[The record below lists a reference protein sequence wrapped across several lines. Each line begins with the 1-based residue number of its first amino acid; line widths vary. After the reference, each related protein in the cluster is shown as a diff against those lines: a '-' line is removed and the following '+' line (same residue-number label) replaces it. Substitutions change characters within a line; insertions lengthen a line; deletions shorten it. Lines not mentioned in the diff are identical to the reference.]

1 MRPSVRIATPARR
14 MSVRDAGFLYLEQPH
29 CPIHIGCVAVLEG
42 QATPDDLAP
51 RIEARLTRTPR
62 YGQRALDVPFGVA
75 HPTWEDD
82 PRVDVRSHLHRW
94 ALPSPGGEAEL
105 HDTIAQLLMLPL
117 DRSRPLWEMHVLSG
131 LQGGRTAILQK
142 VHHCMIDGIAGVHLL
157 EGLFGVK
164 ATARPPRSE
173 LRVVPPPLPGPR
185 AQLGRAV
192 TNNLARAAEVVG
204 RAARGLVSPSAARS
218 AAQSLREA
226 YDSARHLATNGVPHL
241 PWNAPVGC
249 RRRVALTRLPF
260 EGVRRVRAVQGGTVN
275 DVVLACLAGGLR
287 RYLDAGGHSTSGFE
301 PTALVPVNL
310 RAPADAAALGNR
322 ISAMLVPLAVDSPD
336 DLAGLAATRV
346 ISERLKTRA
355 AWAGI
360 DAVLTALEGLPAPL
374 VARLARG
381 LQPGRL
387 ANVIATNVPGPRET
401 RYLGR
406 SRVEALYPIVPL
418 VDGIGLSLAVFSYD
432 GWLHVGLNAD
442 ADLVPDLSKLLH
454 GIEDAFSHLVAST

>member
-1 MRPSVRIATPARR
+1 M
-14 MSVRDAGFLYLEQPH
+14 
-29 CPIHIGCVAVLEG
+29 
-42 QATPDDLAP
+42 
-51 RIEARLTRTPR
+51 
-62 YGQRALDVPFGVA
+62 
-75 HPTWEDD
+75 
-82 PRVDVRSHLHRW
+82 
-94 ALPSPGGEAEL
+94 
-105 HDTIAQLLMLPL
+105 
-117 DRSRPLWEMHVLSG
+117 
-131 LQGGRTAILQK
+131 
-142 VHHCMIDGIAGVHLL
+142 
-157 EGLFGVK
+157 
-164 ATARPPRSE
+164 
-173 LRVVPPPLPGPR
+173 
-185 AQLGRAV
+185 
-192 TNNLARAAEVVG
+192 
-204 RAARGLVSPSAARS
+204 
-218 AAQSLREA
+218 
-226 YDSARHLATNGVPHL
+226 
-241 PWNAPVGC
+241 
-249 RRRVALTRLPF
+249 
-260 EGVRRVRAVQGGTVN
+260 N

-287 RYLDAGGHSTSGFE
+287 RYLDASGHSTSGFE
-301 PTALVPVNL
+301 ATALVPVNL
-310 RAPADAAALGNR
+310 RAPAEAAALGNR

-374 VARLARG
+374 VALLARG

-406 SRVEALYPIVPL
+406 SRVEAIYPIVPL

>member
-1 MRPSVRIATPARR
+1 MTPSVRIATPARR

-42 QATPDDLAP
+42 ETTPDDLGS
-51 RIEARLTRTPR
+51 RIEERLARTPR

-82 PRVDVRSHLHRW
+82 PRFDARNHLHRW

-105 HDTIAQLLMLPL
+105 HEAIAQLMTLPL
-117 DRSRPLWEMHVLSG
+117 DRSRPLWEMHVLGG
-131 LQGGRTAILQK
+131 LHGGRTAVLQK
-142 VHHCMIDGIAGVHLL
+142 VHHCMIDGVAGVHLL
-157 EGLFGVK
+157 EGLFSLK
-164 ATARPPRSE
+164 AAARPARSE
-173 LRVVPPPLPGPR
+173 LRIAPSPLPGPR
-185 AQLGRAV
+185 AQLERAV
-192 TNNLARAAEVVG
+192 SSNLARAAEVLG
-204 RAARGLVSPSAARS
+204 GAARSIVNPSAARS
-218 AAQSLREA
+218 AVQSLRQA
-226 YDSARHLATNGVPHL
+226 YDSVRHLASNGVSHL
-241 PWNAPVGC
+241 PWNAAVGC
-249 RRRVALTRLPF
+249 RRSVALTRLPF
-260 EGVRRVRAVQGGTVN
+260 EGIRRARAAHGGTVN

-287 RYLDAGGHSTSGFE
+287 RYLDASGYAASGFQ

-310 RAPADAAALGNR
+310 RAPADAATLGNR
-322 ISAMLVPLAVDSPD
+322 ISAMLVPLAVDAPD
-336 DLAGLAATRV
+336 DLARLAATCV
-346 ISERLKTRA
+346 ISEELKNRQ

-360 DAVLTALEGLPAPL
+360 DGFLTALEGVPAPL
-374 VARLARG
+374 VALLARG

-387 ANVIATNVPGPRET
+387 ANVIATNIPGPRET
-401 RYLGR
+401 RYLGQ

-442 ADLVPDLSKLLH
+442 ADLVPDLVKLLQ